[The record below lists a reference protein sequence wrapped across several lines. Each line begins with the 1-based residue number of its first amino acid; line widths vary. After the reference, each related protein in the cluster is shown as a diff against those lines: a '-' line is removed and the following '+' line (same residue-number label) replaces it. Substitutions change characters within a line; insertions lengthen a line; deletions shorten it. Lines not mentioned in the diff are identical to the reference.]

1 MDDTLRNF
9 QKNLASISNEIRHLQ
24 HYSAELNIKKKN
36 RELVRGQLSQ
46 VVDEM
51 VVPQSMIQYASIARS
66 ISNFTCRFRIIMDVP
81 VTERQ
86 FLEQLHELSHK
97 IKFVKEQSFHDA
109 IACQDV
115 QEVLDKLQIKVT
127 FVDRRSGEGIFPN

>member
-51 VVPQSMIQYASIARS
+51 VVPQSMIQFEY
-66 ISNFTCRFRIIMDVP
+66 
-81 VTERQ
+81 
-86 FLEQLHELSHK
+86 
-97 IKFVKEQSFHDA
+97 SF
-109 IACQDV
+109 IP
-115 QEVLDKLQIKVT
+115 EV
-127 FVDRRSGEGIFPN
+127 